1 MERIMNWH
9 QSMTIVDGRL
19 YAGDRWLGSFSSHS
33 AALAAIQIMR
43 NPMQPYFGPA
53 LAEDDV
59 DLLAAIDSDEA

>member
-1 MERIMNWH
+1 
-9 QSMTIVDGRL
+9 
-19 YAGDRWLGSFSSHS
+19 
-33 AALAAIQIMR
+33 MR

>member
-1 MERIMNWH
+1 MNWH
-9 QSMTIVDGRL
+9 QNLMIIDGRM
-19 YAGDRWLGSFSSHS
+19 YIGDRWAGTFSSHS

-59 DLLAAIDSDEA
+59 DLLAAIDSDEE